1 MIARNGDVRLAYDTA
16 GAGPDLLMIGG
27 SAEARPLWALVRPA
41 LDRSFR
47 TIAFDPRDSGE
58 STIVSAPYTLPDLAD
73 DAIAVLDAAESRRA
87 HVIGHSL
94 GGAVAQEMALTYP
107 QRIASLIL
115 VSTWARGD
123 TYSNSMME
131 LLIDL
136 TQNVRDDRTLL
147 ESIVFIGAGVTTLR
161 TAPLRDMTEVAMQVG
176 PLAPRQAL
184 ERQWRLDATVD
195 TLDRLAA
202 VAVPTLV
209 MCGTEDRLLP
219 PYFSEQLVSAIPGA
233 SLARIEGVG
242 HLPMVHAPDA
252 FLSAVREFVTGI
264 GRAR

>member
-1 MIARNGDVRLAYDTA
+1 MLAANGGVRLVYDT
-16 GAGPDLLMIGG
+16 GGDGPDLLLIGG
-27 SAEARPLWALVRPA
+27 SAEARPLWTLVRPA

-58 STIVSAPYTLPDLAD
+58 STIVSAPYTLRELAD
-73 DAIAVLDAAESRRA
+73 DAVAVLDAAGSPRA

-94 GGAVAQEMALTYP
+94 GGAVAQEMALSHP
-107 QRIASLIL
+107 QRVASLIL

-123 TYSNSMME
+123 AYSRNMMQ

-147 ESIVFIGAGVTTLR
+147 ESIIFIGAGVTTLR
-161 TAPLRDMTEVAMQVG
+161 NASLREMTDVALRIG
-176 PLAPRQAL
+176 PLAPRDAL
-184 ERQWRLDATVD
+184 ERQWRLDDTVD

-202 VAVPTLV
+202 IAVPTLV
-209 MCGTEDRLLP
+209 ICGAEDRLLP
-219 PYFSEQLVSAIPGA
+219 PYFSEQLLAAIPGA
-233 SLARIEGVG
+233 GLARIEGVG

-252 FLSAVREFVTGI
+252 FLSAVCEFVTGI
-264 GRAR
+264 GRVR